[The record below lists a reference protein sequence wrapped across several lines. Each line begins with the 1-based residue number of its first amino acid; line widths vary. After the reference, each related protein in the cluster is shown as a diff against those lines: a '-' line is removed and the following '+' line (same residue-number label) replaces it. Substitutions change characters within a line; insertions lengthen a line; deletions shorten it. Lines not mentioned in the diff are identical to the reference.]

1 MIGIFLS
8 CLADQQEVLHFKEL
22 SDAISAVSF
31 IIKLHS
37 TAFPFFFPY
46 FLNFLLQIKTKI
58 KKQAAKDRA
67 KHISLEAS
75 SLSSSWHFIFVP
87 PCNKGHSL
95 SR

>member
-1 MIGIFLS
+1 MLFQQFLS
-8 CLADQQEVLHFKEL
+8 LL
-22 SDAISAVSF
+22 SCIQP
-31 IIKLHS
+31 L
-37 TAFPFFFPY
+37 FPFFFPY
-46 FLNFLLQIKTKI
+46 FPNFFLQIKTKI